1 MAVKIIIKRY
11 VPESRI
17 QDLMPFFKQLR
28 SMAAQQEG
36 YISGETL
43 RRIDRPGQYLVI
55 STWKSSDDWRRWV
68 LSKKRQEIQDLIDS
82 ALDEKTDYEIYEYEF
97 AT

>member
-1 MAVKIIIKRY
+1 MAVKILIKRY
-11 VPESRI
+11 VPENRI
-17 QDLMPFFKQLR
+17 RDLMPFFKQLR

-55 STWKSSDDWRRWV
+55 STWRSSDDWRRWV
-68 LSKKRQEIQDLIDS
+68 LSKQRKEVQDLIDS
-82 ALDEKTDYEIYEYEF
+82 ALGEKTEYEIYEF
-97 AT
+97 AS

>member
-1 MAVKIIIKRY
+1 MAIKILIKRH
-11 VPESRI
+11 VPENRV

-28 SMAAQQEG
+28 SLASQQEG

-55 STWKSSDDWRRWV
+55 STWRSSDDWRRWV
-68 LSKKRQEIQDLIDS
+68 LSKKRKEVQDLIDS
-82 ALDEKTDYEIYEYEF
+82 ALGEKTEYEIYEF
-97 AT
+97 AS

>member
-1 MAVKIIIKRY
+1 MAVKILIKRY
-11 VPESRI
+11 VPENRI

-55 STWKSSDDWRRWV
+55 STWRSSDDWRRWV
-68 LSKKRQEIQDLIDS
+68 LSKQRKEVQDLIDS
-82 ALDEKTDYEIYEYEF
+82 ALGEKTEYEIYEF
-97 AT
+97 AS

>member
-1 MAVKIIIKRY
+1 MAVKILIKRY
-11 VPESRI
+11 VPENRI
-17 QDLMPFFKQLR
+17 RDLMPFFKQLR

-55 STWKSSDDWRRWV
+55 STWRSSDDWRRWV
-68 LSKKRQEIQDLIDS
+68 LSQKRKEVQDLIDS
-82 ALDEKTDYEIYEYEF
+82 ALGEKTEYEIYEF
-97 AT
+97 AS

>member
-1 MAVKIIIKRY
+1 MAIKILIKRY
-11 VPESRI
+11 VPENRI

-55 STWKSSDDWRRWV
+55 STWRSSDDWRRWV
-68 LSKKRQEIQDLIDS
+68 LSKQRKEVQDLVDS
-82 ALDEKTDYEIYEYEF
+82 ALGEKTEYEIYEF
-97 AT
+97 AS

>member
-1 MAVKIIIKRY
+1 MAVKILIKRY
-11 VPESRI
+11 VPENRI
-17 QDLMPFFKQLR
+17 RDLMPFFKKLR

-55 STWKSSDDWRRWV
+55 STWRSSDDWRRWV
-68 LSKKRQEIQDLIDS
+68 LSQKRKEVQDLIDS
-82 ALDEKTDYEIYEYEF
+82 ALGEKTEYEIYEF
-97 AT
+97 AS

>member
-1 MAVKIIIKRY
+1 MAVKILIKRN
-11 VPESRI
+11 VPENRI

-43 RRIDRPGQYLVI
+43 RRIDRPGQYMVI
-55 STWKSSDDWRRWV
+55 STWRSSDDWRRWV

-82 ALDEKTDYEIYEYEF
+82 TLGEKTEYEMYEF
-97 AT
+97 AS